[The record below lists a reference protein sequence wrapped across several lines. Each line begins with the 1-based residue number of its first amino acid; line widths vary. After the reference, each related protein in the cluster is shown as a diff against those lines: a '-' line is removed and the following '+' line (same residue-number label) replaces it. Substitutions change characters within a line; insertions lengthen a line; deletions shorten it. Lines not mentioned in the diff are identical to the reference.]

1 MSKYYF
7 LTSLIFLLSSCT
19 STPQVDDGL
28 QIRIVEEELK
38 IEIYDIRDIQKSML
52 DGVDAVVHLA
62 GVSNDP
68 IGNEFEKVTEDIN
81 QHASVKLAKMASN
94 MGVKNFV
101 FFEFISLKM

>member
-38 IEIYDIRDIQKSML
+38 IEIYDIRDIQNNSSSMQGGTITAKKKL
-52 DGVDAVVHLA
+52 
-62 GVSNDP
+62 
-68 IGNEFEKVTEDIN
+68 NEKNMMIKQVFI
-81 QHASVKLAKMASN
+81 AKN
-94 MGVKNFV
+94 T
-101 FFEFISLKM
+101 LKK

>member
-38 IEIYDIRDIQKSML
+38 IEIYDIRDIQNNSSSMQGGTITTKKKIERKKYDDKASL
-52 DGVDAVVHLA
+52 YCKKYFKKI
-62 GVSNDP
+62 SDP
-68 IGNEFEKVTEDIN
+68 IFYNGIGYYKCIEFN
-81 QHASVKLAKMASN
+81 
-94 MGVKNFV
+94 
-101 FFEFISLKM
+101 